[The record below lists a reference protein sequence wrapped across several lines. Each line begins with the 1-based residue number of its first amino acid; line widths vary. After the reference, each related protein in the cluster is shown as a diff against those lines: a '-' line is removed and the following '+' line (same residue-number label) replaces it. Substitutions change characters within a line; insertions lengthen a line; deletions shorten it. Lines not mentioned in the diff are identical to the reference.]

1 MNSLHLDF
9 SFEISKFSW
18 YASNKY
24 EITIKNQPHKNS
36 SKSSKFDRRQLLQV
50 FKMNYVPFKITDVQF
65 NWGKIFA
72 NIKMNDWLCWLT
84 FRHFFNWPLHNLYC
98 TVSLFVGSIHIWP
111 VFFSFGFNDFHWFKI
126 IGDRSKRHNL
136 LLIVKIN
143 FWFAL
148 LCVCCARFYRHLFK
162 ICIKCAITV
171 YASNEGNKVI
181 HLATYALMKW

>member
-1 MNSLHLDF
+1 MKSR
-9 SFEISKFSW
+9 SKINRTKIHQNPINLIGVS
-18 YASNKY
+18 Y
-24 EITIKNQPHKNS
+24 
-36 SKSSKFDRRQLLQV
+36 
-50 FKMNYVPFKITDVQF
+50 FKCLRWIMFRWKITDVQF

-72 NIKMNDWLCWLT
+72 NVKMNDWLCWLT
-84 FRHFFNWPLHNLYC
+84 FRHFFNWPLHNLYR
-98 TVSLFVGSIHIWP
+98 TATLFVGGFRIWS
-111 VFFSFGFNDFHWFKI
+111 VFFSLSFNDFHWFKI

-162 ICIKCAITV
+162 KCIKCAITV